1 MSDYKISNLVV
12 QANSLIR
19 QTNWNMNVVPL
30 KVLKALI
37 SCIDTK
43 NPPKNNVVSISKKEL
58 YDLIGSEDNTNYSY
72 LRTQVKSLQGKV
84 VDLKL
89 DNGGILSLTLLPKVF
104 WPPKDSNELVQCT
117 FAEEL
122 MPFLIE
128 LKERFTQYPVT
139 NLTAFSS
146 KYGLILYEWLKSEEY
161 KTMDRDQNVVEID
174 NLRHLT
180 GTVKKYPAFKDFEK
194 KILKAAVND
203 INDSALEFLVSY
215 DKVKVGRSIT
225 AIRFKTRP
233 RKSYKEKTFD
243 QPSFFNI

>member
-1 MSDYKISNLVV
+1 MSDYKQTNLVV

-19 QTNWNMNVVPL
+19 QTNWNMKAVPL
-30 KVLKALI
+30 KVFKVLI

-43 NPPKNNVVSISKKEL
+43 NPPKDNKVTITKKEL
-58 YDLIGSEDNTNYSY
+58 NNLLGSDVSDGSYPQLKSAVLSLQKQIVEIQLSESKKATLSIAPYVVWDYESDLITVEF
-72 LRTQVKSLQGKV
+72 GK
-84 VDLKL
+84 
-89 DNGGILSLTLLPKVF
+89 G
-104 WPPKDSNELVQCT
+104 
-117 FAEEL
+117 L
-122 MPFLIE
+122 MPYLVE
-128 LKERFTQYPVT
+128 LRERFTQYPVA
-139 NLTAFSS
+139 NLTSFNS

-161 KTMDRDQNVVEID
+161 KTMDRDQNVIEID
-174 NLRHLT
+174 ALRRLT

-194 KILKAAVND
+194 KVLKAAVND

-243 QPSFFNI
+243 QPNLFEI